1 MLKRVFSPAEQC
13 HFQLPICKAEPS
25 PLFPHSPE
33 FNPPAHGV
41 WNIVHVGMLVPEAH
55 QIYVC
60 GINCMRGV
68 VLTAAEMDAQNRF
81 SMVLLEE
88 KDLIHGDV
96 ERVTIDGVAS
106 VLRKLP
112 VLPPVVMV
120 FTVCTHRFLGCDLNY
135 IYSQLEKQ
143 FPQVHFLRCFME
155 PITQKRGLSPDQ
167 RLRKTIYE
175 LLPVCPPTPKTAA
188 IFGSDFRLEDDADL
202 RRMLKHSG
210 WDLLEIQDYLSY
222 QDFLNMGKAQVIFSI
237 FPRGRYGGEQNA
249 ARLGRRHYYLPGS
262 FSYEEID
269 TQETMLASQLG
280 LIPLD
285 SEKERADCDKALENA
300 KSTIGTK
307 EIAIDYTFHP
317 RPLGLARLLLSH
329 GFSVKKVYLD
339 SVSSE
344 ELQDFYWLKRS
355 FPNLTLCAT
364 IQPQLRVLPRNGGE
378 AVLAL
383 GQIAAWAEATPYF
396 VNLVEGAG
404 LWGYAG
410 IRSLARYMEAALEE
424 KKDVAD
430 LVPRKGLG
438 CESLI

>member
-1 MLKRVFSPAEQC
+1 
-13 HFQLPICKAEPS
+13 
-25 PLFPHSPE
+25 
-33 FNPPAHGV
+33 
-41 WNIVHVGMLVPEAH
+41 
-55 QIYVC
+55 
-60 GINCMRGV
+60 
-68 VLTAAEMDAQNRF
+68 
-81 SMVLLEE
+81 
-88 KDLIHGDV
+88 
-96 ERVTIDGVAS
+96 
-106 VLRKLP
+106 
-112 VLPPVVMV
+112 
-120 FTVCTHRFLGCDLNY
+120 
-135 IYSQLEKQ
+135 
-143 FPQVHFLRCFME
+143 
-155 PITQKRGLSPDQ
+155 
-167 RLRKTIYE
+167 
-175 LLPVCPPTPKTAA
+175 
-188 IFGSDFRLEDDADL
+188 
-202 RRMLKHSG
+202 
-210 WDLLEIQDYLSY
+210 
-222 QDFLNMGKAQVIFSI
+222 MGKAQVIFSI

-285 SEKERADCDKALENA
+285 SAKERADCDKALENA

-307 EIAIDYTFHP
+307 EIAIDYTLHP

-364 IQPQLRVLPRNGGE
+364 IQPQLRVLPRNGGD

-424 KKDVAD
+424 KKNVAD